1 MAPVTITMALAQFAP
16 QLVRWLTGSGKAE
29 EVAQKVVGVAEAVTG
44 MKGKFAL
51 DAIGADPA
59 AALEFR
65 KAISA
70 QEADLDKA
78 FLADVANARERDK
91 ALGLA
96 GQRNWRADL
105 MLLLAVLV
113 TVCLVLLVWR
123 DPTVNEYLKGIVTL
137 VLGRFLGYL
146 DNIYNFEFGST
157 RSNKIKDATIEQ
169 LSR

>member
-1 MAPVTITMALAQFAP
+1 MAPVTIAMALAQFAP
-16 QLVRWLTGSGKAE
+16 QLVRWLTGSGKSE

-59 AALEFR
+59 VALEFR
-65 KAISA
+65 KAIAA

-78 FLADVANARERDK
+78 FLADVADARARDR
-91 ALGLA
+91 ALATA

-113 TVCLVLLVWR
+113 TVALVLLVWR
-123 DPTVNEYLKGIVTL
+123 DPGVNEFLKGIVTL
-137 VLGRFLGYL
+137 VLGRFMGYL
-146 DNIYNFEFGST
+146 DSIYNFEFGST
-157 RSNKIKDATIEQ
+157 RSSKAKDVTIEQ

>member
-1 MAPVTITMALAQFAP
+1 MAPVTIAMALAQFAP

-29 EVAQKVVGVAEAVTG
+29 EVAQKVVGVAESVTG

-59 AALEFR
+59 VALEFR
-65 KAISA
+65 KAIAA

-78 FLADVANARERDK
+78 FLADVADARARDR
-91 ALGLA
+91 ALATA

-113 TVCLVLLVWR
+113 TVALVLLVWR
-123 DPTVNEYLKGIVTL
+123 DPGVNEYLKGIVTL

-157 RSNKIKDATIEQ
+157 RSSKAKDVTIEQ